1 MHYNETDKDR
11 ILDATNNRLIDVIGD
26 FITLR
31 KKNNEFS
38 GECPCCH
45 SEYSFKINEP
55 KGIFKCWKCNQIS
68 GNNAVSFLMKGQN
81 KTFPDALEYLNHKFS
96 IIADVPVQKK
106 TVSKKETKQ
115 SASYCEKML
124 FMSGLTFDDVRSK
137 ITTITENRTTT
148 DRLIFRPGT
157 VTKYF
162 GPDYDGDDVIIEYYD
177 LEGKPCQYE
186 VVNEKG
192 KPSGKYADF
201 IRVRYQFPDEH
212 KDKNGKPCK
221 YRSPYGSGNFI
232 FIPDRLR
239 QHIKSGGKIDHLVL
253 QEGEKKA
260 EKACKHGIWSV
271 GLAGIQNLAHEG
283 KLPIDLINIIQKADV
298 KKVTLLFD
306 ADWNDLSNSIKIN
319 DSVDTRPRNF
329 YYAAKNFKEYMNTL
343 KNREIFVEVY
353 VGHVQPNDEKDKGID
368 DLLSNSLKGN
378 ESELLKDLNYLIN
391 EKELT
396 GKYLQLFKIT
406 AINDTKIAEIWNL
419 NSPTQFAK
427 AHAEVLRSLPEFRIG
442 RHIWK
447 FDDKGEIVSA
457 QPLESDEKY
466 WQEVTGRDRNG
477 NEKPTTYEFKYGRCF
492 TFLQNRGYYRM
503 MNLDK
508 KTYQFIHINHPTVR
522 TVEPFEIRDYVTD
535 FTKVAA
541 NEDVLEMIYK
551 GGVQYLGP
559 DKLSNLTFNTPSFE
573 EPSREFQRI
582 YFKNSVWEINANELK
597 EIDYSAVNYNIWQD
611 QKHDNPATLLPGKLI
626 DISLSEDET
635 YNYRLTNDGKRCQF
649 LQFLINTSNF
659 TWRKEKQLSEGDANA
674 VIDPEEAHENNVHL
688 ISKLAAFGYL
698 ALSAKDRNVTRAV
711 VSMDGKQSEVGQSN
725 GRSGK
730 SILGE
735 ALKQLV
741 KTLYIDGKKKDIE
754 GDIFIWDGMD
764 EKYKGVFLDDVRTNF
779 SLEFLFA
786 NITGDWNV
794 NWKGGRR
801 FTIPFNQSP
810 KIYLTTNH
818 ALNGRGSSFYDRQYI
833 IAFSD
838 FYNDEHKPKDD
849 FGGLFFDDWDF
860 DQWNLFWNLVA
871 NCVQIYLKYG
881 CVQAPRERIETRQ
894 LRQDMGE
901 TFLSWADEYFSAEN
915 KLNAK
920 LVRKILYD
928 EYIKYSNLPP
938 KIVSPTAFK
947 NKIKAFCTWK
957 GYKFNPHMFDPIS
970 GKPLKYDKDG
980 KPELD
985 DKAGGVEYFYIGTR
999 EVTAIDSATTTE
1011 GNMVVPGKEDDLPF

>member
-419 NSPTQFAK
+419 NSPT
-427 AHAEVLRSLPEFRIG
+427 
-442 RHIWK
+442 
-447 FDDKGEIVSA
+447 
-457 QPLESDEKY
+457 
-466 WQEVTGRDRNG
+466 T
-477 NEKPTTYEFKYGRCF
+477 
-492 TFLQNRGYYRM
+492 
-503 MNLDK
+503 
-508 KTYQFIHINHPTVR
+508 
-522 TVEPFEIRDYVTD
+522 
-535 FTKVAA
+535 
-541 NEDVLEMIYK
+541 
-551 GGVQYLGP
+551 
-559 DKLSNLTFNTPSFE
+559 
-573 EPSREFQRI
+573 
-582 YFKNSVWEINANELK
+582 
-597 EIDYSAVNYNIWQD
+597 
-611 QKHDNPATLLPGKLI
+611 
-626 DISLSEDET
+626 
-635 YNYRLTNDGKRCQF
+635 
-649 LQFLINTSNF
+649 
-659 TWRKEKQLSEGDANA
+659 
-674 VIDPEEAHENNVHL
+674 
-688 ISKLAAFGYL
+688 
-698 ALSAKDRNVTRAV
+698 
-711 VSMDGKQSEVGQSN
+711 
-725 GRSGK
+725 
-730 SILGE
+730 
-735 ALKQLV
+735 
-741 KTLYIDGKKKDIE
+741 
-754 GDIFIWDGMD
+754 
-764 EKYKGVFLDDVRTNF
+764 
-779 SLEFLFA
+779 
-786 NITGDWNV
+786 
-794 NWKGGRR
+794 
-801 FTIPFNQSP
+801 
-810 KIYLTTNH
+810 
-818 ALNGRGSSFYDRQYI
+818 
-833 IAFSD
+833 
-838 FYNDEHKPKDD
+838 
-849 FGGLFFDDWDF
+849 
-860 DQWNLFWNLVA
+860 
-871 NCVQIYLKYG
+871 
-881 CVQAPRERIETRQ
+881 
-894 LRQDMGE
+894 
-901 TFLSWADEYFSAEN
+901 
-915 KLNAK
+915 
-920 LVRKILYD
+920 
-928 EYIKYSNLPP
+928 
-938 KIVSPTAFK
+938 
-947 NKIKAFCTWK
+947 
-957 GYKFNPHMFDPIS
+957 
-970 GKPLKYDKDG
+970 
-980 KPELD
+980 
-985 DKAGGVEYFYIGTR
+985 
-999 EVTAIDSATTTE
+999 
-1011 GNMVVPGKEDDLPF
+1011 